1 MNGADPVMFAV
12 AAVMTAAFL
21 LFLLVFFV
29 HFRLWVQALL
39 AGTGL
44 GLLDIIG
51 MRLRRCPPR
60 LLVHA
65 AITLSQRGVKVPAR
79 ELEGYYLAAAVRGER
94 PETAA
99 ELAALVEAVKR
110 NEAPQT

>member
-1 MNGADPVMFAV
+1 MNGPDPVIVAV
-12 AAVMTAAFL
+12 AAVMVAVFL
-21 LFLLVFFV
+21 LFLLLLFV
-29 HFRLWVQALL
+29 NLRLWLQALL
-39 AGTGL
+39 TDTPVGL
-44 GLLDIIG
+44 FDIIG